1 MDKYSIE
8 VIEMI
13 CEEETDGNAQVTSPM
28 NVAEEIP
35 QETNVPVQE
44 FPETGSY
51 IPVESPKM
59 RVNNVMQTNAA
70 TNWLLFGIFCLLFL
84 FMIFKCD

>member
-28 NVAEEIP
+28 NVEEEIP
-35 QETNVPVQE
+35 DRKSVV
-44 FPETGSY
+44 
-51 IPVESPKM
+51 
-59 RVNNVMQTNAA
+59 
-70 TNWLLFGIFCLLFL
+70 
-84 FMIFKCD
+84 

>member
-28 NVAEEIP
+28 NVEEEIP
-35 QETNVPVQE
+35 QEVSVPVKE
-44 FPETGSY
+44 LPMTEMYVPTEC
-51 IPVESPKM
+51 PKKRVEYV
-59 RVNNVMQTNAA
+59 RQTNAA
-70 TNWLLFGIFCLLFL
+70 TNWLLFGIFCLLFM

>member
-28 NVAEEIP
+28 NVTEEIP
-35 QETNVPVQE
+35 QETNAPMQE
-44 FPETGSY
+44 FHETEGDF
-51 IPVESPKM
+51 PMKSPKM
-59 RVNNVMQTNAA
+59 RVNNAMQTNAA

>member
-13 CEEETDGNAQVTSPM
+13 CEGETDGNAQVTSPTK
-28 NVAEEIP
+28 VIEEFP
-35 QETNVPVQE
+35 QEENEQE
-44 FPETGSY
+44 SVAPIVFQRGSY
-51 IPVESPKM
+51 QRGVKCL
-59 RVNNVMQTNAA
+59 MQTNTA
-70 TNWLLFGIFCLLFL
+70 TNWLLFGIFCLLFM